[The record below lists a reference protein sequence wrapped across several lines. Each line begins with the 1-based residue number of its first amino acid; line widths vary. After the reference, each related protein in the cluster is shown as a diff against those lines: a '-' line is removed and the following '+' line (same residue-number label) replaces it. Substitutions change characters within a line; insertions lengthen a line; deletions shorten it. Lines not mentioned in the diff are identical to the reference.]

1 MNIFNKKTQV
11 HVIGAGGIGLSA
23 AARLLKHEGLT
34 VTGSDMQKSE
44 TTDELALGGI
54 PVTIGQDPSA
64 LRHNS
69 VQASSGQGA
78 AGLPEGTDLVLYSGA
93 VPEDNPER
101 RAAAESD
108 IPQMSYF
115 EFIGEYSKGKR
126 TIAVSGTNGKSTVT
140 AMLGMMLVEAGL
152 DPTVIVGSK
161 VPSFPGKNLRIG
173 ESDLFVVEACE
184 HEANILKLY
193 PQMIVLT
200 NIEEDHLDFYRDLE
214 HIRDTFQEYV
224 DRLPPDGLLVL
235 NADDPASSGGIGSD
249 APVVTYSVKCPADY
263 AVREVT
269 VGGGKQEFDIMYG
282 AGQQKRIRC
291 SLRQPGLYN
300 VYNALAAV
308 AAATELGAAPE
319 AVSRA
324 LGAFGGIWRR
334 FEHVGEWRGATVIS
348 DYGHHPTA
356 IREVLAGTREFYPGR
371 RIVLA
376 FQPHHHNR
384 TKKLFSEFV
393 ASFDGADVLVL
404 AEIYDVAG
412 RESSGDPDISSGDLA
427 RAVRDRDS
435 ERGSSRETVYAPSL
449 DAVIPELSSI
459 VRGHDILIL
468 MGAGDIYLLADKL
481 KQAEGSA
488 AEKKGL

>member
-1 MNIFNKKTQV
+1 MNIFDDKTHV

-23 AARLLKHEGLT
+23 AARLLKHQGIT
-34 VTGSDMQKSE
+34 VTGSDAQKSE
-44 TTDELALGGI
+44 TTEDLVFEGI
-54 PVTIGQDPSA
+54 SVTIGPD
-64 LRHNS
+64 
-69 VQASSGQGA
+69 A

-93 VPEDNPER
+93 VPEDDSGR
-101 RAAAESD
+101 RAARELG

-115 EFIGEYSKGKR
+115 EFIGEYSKSKR
-126 TIAVSGTNGKSTVT
+126 TVAVSGTNGKSTVT
-140 AMLGMMLVEAGL
+140 AMLGMMLVEAGM

-161 VPSFPGKNLRIG
+161 VPSFPGRNLRIG

-193 PQMIVLT
+193 PEMIVLT

-214 HIRDTFQEYV
+214 HIRDTFQQYV
-224 DRLPPDGLLVL
+224 NKLPPDGLLVL
-235 NADDPASSGGIGSD
+235 NADDPVSSGGIESG
-249 APVVTYSVKCPADY
+249 APVATYSVEGQADY
-263 AVREVT
+263 AVRGVS
-269 VGGGKQEFDIMYG
+269 VGDGKQEFDIMYG
-282 AGQQKRIRC
+282 ADPQKRIKC

-300 VYNALAAV
+300 VYNALAAA

-319 AVSRA
+319 AVSRS

-376 FQPHHHNR
+376 FQPHHR
-384 TKKLFSEFV
+384 TRTQKLFSEFA
-393 ASFDGADVLVL
+393 ASFDGADALVL
-404 AEIYDVAG
+404 SEIFDVAG
-412 RESSGDPDISSGDLA
+412 RERSDDSDISSEDLV
-427 RAVRDRDS
+427 RAVRERDL
-435 ERGSSRETVYAPSL
+435 ERGSGRQAVYAPSL
-449 DAVIPELSSI
+449 DAVMSELSSI
-459 VRGHDILIL
+459 VREHDILIL

-481 KQAEGSA
+481 KQAEGSFYLPHDA
-488 AEKKGL
+488 T

>member
-23 AARLLKHEGLT
+23 AARLLQHEGLA
-34 VTGSDMQKSE
+34 VTGSDMQKSG

-54 PVTIGQDPSA
+54 PVTIGQD
-64 LRHNS
+64 R
-69 VQASSGQGA
+69 
-78 AGLPEGTDLVLYSGA
+78 AGLPEGTGLVLYSGA
-93 VPEDNPER
+93 VPEDDPGR
-101 RAAAESD
+101 RAAGELG

-115 EFIGEYSKGKR
+115 EFIGEYSKGRR
-126 TIAVSGTNGKSTVT
+126 TVAVSGTNGKSTVT
-140 AMLGMMLVEAGL
+140 AMLGMMLVEAGM

-161 VPSFPGKNLRIG
+161 VPSFPGRNLRIG

-184 HEANILKLY
+184 HEANMLKLY
-193 PQMIVLT
+193 PEMIVLT

-214 HIRDTFQEYV
+214 HIRDTFQQYV

-235 NADDPASSGGIGSD
+235 NADDPASSGGIGSG
-249 APVVTYSVKCPADY
+249 APVATYSVKGPADY

-269 VGGGKQEFDIMYG
+269 VGDGKQEFDIMYG
-282 AGQQKRIRC
+282 AGPQKRIRC

-300 VYNALAAV
+300 VYNALAAA

-319 AVSRA
+319 AISRA

-384 TKKLFSEFV
+384 TKKLFSEFT

-412 RESSGDPDISSGDLA
+412 RESSGDPDISSEDLA
-427 RAVRDRDS
+427 RAVRERDTL
-435 ERGSSRETVYAPSL
+435 RGSDRKTVYAPSL

-459 VRGHDILIL
+459 VREHDILIL

-481 KQAEGSA
+481 KQAEGS
-488 AEKKGL
+488 